1 MIRPARRRGRAAA
14 AAAVHTLSGVLL
26 LRRMRRELLTTGRL
40 SAPTVA
46 WMYATY
52 TTHAAASAWL
62 LTRDRAPTEHPR
74 LARCLR
80 WIGAVLALSGSGL
93 YTVGANR
100 FAGPGQLSGTQVG
113 NQVSSGV
120 YRYSRH
126 PQYTGLVLT
135 LCGLA
140 LARRS
145 PAAAAL
151 AAAAAAAYRWWA
163 PVEEAH
169 LEATFGEDYRSYR
182 ARTPRWLGPPTV
194 PHASPPTTV
203 SAGGHSP
210 ANGGR
215 WKV

>member
-1 MIRPARRRGRAAA
+1 MTSPARRPGRAAA
-14 AAAVHTLSGVLL
+14 VVVFSASGVLL
-26 LRRMRRELLTTGRL
+26 LRRRRELLTTGRL

-74 LARCLR
+74 MARCLR
-80 WIGAVLALSGSGL
+80 WTGSVLALSGSGL
-93 YTVGANR
+93 WTAGADH

-120 YRYSRH
+120 YRYSRN

-135 LCGLA
+135 LYGLA

-145 PAAAAL
+145 PGAAAL
-151 AAAAAAAYRWWA
+151 ATAAAAAYRWWV

-169 LEATFGEDYRSYR
+169 LEATFSADYRNYR
-182 ARTPRWLGPPTV
+182 ARTPRWIGLPTALR
-194 PHASPPTTV
+194 ASPASMV
-203 SAGGHSP
+203 AARSRIRHNP
-210 ANGGR
+210 AEGGR
-215 WKV
+215 